1 MKLKTKQLL
10 FTKNLNKPLFL
21 IFTFLYI
28 FFFSLPSFSQ
38 QIKITFTN
46 TSLADALVEIS
57 KKMDIRISF
66 DSGQLE
72 KINISKTITGN
83 TGNELI
89 SDILEGT
96 DYTSDYKFETFLIFK
111 KTDFDKPRTT
121 KEITLTGIVYDRK
134 TGERLP
140 NASIFLWKKN
150 VTVSTSVDGTFSIRL
165 ADSASNILQ
174 VKYLGYYLLDTVIN
188 PANATDFLSFGLSA
202 KSEKIATINVT
213 GEKLEMVDFSV
224 DAGHLTI
231 NPIKFADLPNYGET
245 DVFRVLQLMPGIS
258 SFENSSQLNIRGSS
272 PDQNLVMFD
281 GFTLYNLDHF
291 FGLFSALNPNVIKDI
306 QVYRGGFDS
315 RYGERVS
322 GIVDITGKSGNQQKP
337 EFYGGI
343 NLISGN
349 LTTEIPV
356 NKKITLVAAGR
367 RAYSDVYSS
376 WFADALLAD
385 KFGQNQRF
393 PDPNANTITPEFYF
407 SDYNL
412 KLTFTPNQQENFSF
426 SYYGA
431 KDYLNSSNINTN
443 DRGEMNTEDI
453 NKWGNYGFG
462 AAWKKQWNAKSFTN
476 LQIGHSGYFNDY
488 YNNTV
493 FTPANTETNPP
504 GSLNEEVN
512 ESNELSDFFVSFQ
525 NKYFLNQN
533 NLIEYGLT
541 GKYNEFSFYKD
552 ASRDFI
558 YDNLKSSAFLYSLYF
573 QDKIN
578 VGNNITLKPG
588 LRTNYYEKIGKIYF
602 EPRFAANLKTKQ
614 GLLFKL
620 SAGRYYQYLSKSA
633 TEQSFGYN
641 RDFWILADGDV
652 NPVISSNHFIAGAG
666 YETKHLF
673 FDMEAYYK
681 NVDGLQEYLFFQN
694 PADHQKP
701 VPGNDVEPNPG
712 LSQFISGKGKAIGID
727 FLVKYENTHFSG
739 WLGYSL
745 SKASRRFAEINN
757 GAEIPALYDQTHQ
770 IKWTNMYSIK
780 KWNFSAVSIYTTGKP
795 YIKSSAKEDN
805 FNTTRVYSRLPDY
818 YRTDISAN
826 YNFNIK
832 NVNIKPGLSVLNA
845 FNTKNYLDIYVREF
859 NFENNQISE
868 TTLVEAQKLMFNFFL
883 NFRF

>member
-1 MKLKTKQLL
+1 MKLKTKKLL
-10 FTKNLNKPLFL
+10 FTRNLNKPLVL
-21 IFTFLYI
+21 LFTFLYF
-28 FFFSLPSFSQ
+28 FFFSFPAFSQ
-38 QIKITFTN
+38 QIKFTFKN
-46 TSLADALVEIS
+46 NSLADALVEIS

-72 KINISKTITGN
+72 KLNIDKTITGN
-83 TGNELI
+83 TGNDLL
-89 SDILEGT
+89 SQVLEGT
-96 DYTSDYKFETFLIFK
+96 NYTFDYKFETFLIFK
-111 KTDFDKPRTT
+111 KTDFDKPQSVKETT
-121 KEITLTGIVYDRK
+121 FTGIVFDRK

-140 NASIFLWKKN
+140 YASLYLWKKN
-150 VTVSTSVDGTFSIRL
+150 VTVSTTVDGTFSIRL
-165 ADSASNILQ
+165 TDSVNNILQ

-202 KSEKIATINVT
+202 KSEKIATIDVT
-213 GEKLEMVDFSV
+213 GEKLEMVDFSN

-322 GIVDITGKSGNQQKP
+322 GIVDITGKTGNQQKP

-356 NKKITLVAAGR
+356 SKKLTLVAAGR

-393 PDPNANTITPEFYF
+393 PNPIANAITPKFYF

-431 KDYLNSSNINTN
+431 KDYLNSSNVNTN
-443 DRGEMNTEDI
+443 DRGEMDTEDI

-476 LQIGHSGYFNDY
+476 LQMGHSGYFNDY
-488 YNNTV
+488 YNNTI
-493 FTPANTETNPP
+493 FTPVNSATNPP
-504 GSLNEEVN
+504 VVMTEEINEA
-512 ESNELSDFFVSFQ
+512 NELSDFFVSFQ

-552 ASRDFI
+552 ATRDFI

-578 VGNNITLKPG
+578 VGKNVTLKPG
-588 LRTNYYEKIGKIYF
+588 LRTNYYGKIGKFYF
-602 EPRFAANLKTKQ
+602 EPRFAANLKTKS
-614 GLLFKL
+614 GLLFKF

-641 RDFWILADGDV
+641 RDFWILADGEI
-652 NPVISSNHFIAGAG
+652 NPVISSNHFIVGAG

-673 FDMEAYYK
+673 FDVEAYYK

-694 PADHQKP
+694 PADHQQP
-701 VPGNDVEPNPG
+701 VPGNGVEPNPG
-712 LSQFISGKGKAIGID
+712 LSQFISGNGKAIGID
-727 FLVKYENTHFSG
+727 FLAKYENPNFSS
-739 WLGYSL
+739 WFAYSL

-757 GAEIPALYDQTHQ
+757 GVEIPALYDQTHQ

-780 KWNFSAVSIYTTGKP
+780 KWNFSVVSIYTTGKP
-795 YIKSSAKEDN
+795 YIKSSTKEDN

-868 TTLVEAQKLMFNFFL
+868 TTLVEAQKLLFNFFL